1 MDGLSARSQ
10 TALLVELLANI
21 DGTPQV
27 LDSIVA
33 AWKRGDAGAAFALNQ
48 KDLSDSEARREF
60 EDKFLYQRDVA
71 MTRKI
76 EVLLSQPGSHFIA
89 VGSLHLV
96 GPRSIVEQLKAKGYR
111 VEQI

>member
-1 MDGLSARSQ
+1 M
-10 TALLVELLANI
+10 
-21 DGTPQV
+21 
-27 LDSIVA
+27 VA
-33 AWKRGDAGAAFALNQ
+33 AQSGDREALAEAKTLAVEADADAFFVLNQ
-48 KDLSDSEARREF
+48 KSFNNSEAKHEF

-76 EVLLSQPGSHFIA
+76 EELLRQPGPHFIA

-111 VEQI
+111 VGQI